1 MQNGIVQNDVLNEIK
16 NQEPQDLP
24 AQNVN
29 DHAWYT
35 NLKSLWKAYKLA
47 FAWWVAKSV
56 PVENFCNDPE
66 ATKRI
71 KIRKSK
77 HD

>member
-35 NLKSLWKAYKLA
+35 NLKSLWKASLA
-47 FAWWVAKSV
+47 FVWWVARNWY
-56 PVENFCNDPE
+56 PVEGFCNDPE

-71 KIRKSK
+71 QIRKSV